1 MPARGGLRTVR
12 DDGRPKA
19 KRTKARRLGFVD
31 TALKGGSAIIPGMP
45 LNRTATAIIMMP
57 LIVYCATS
65 AAASEANNGSSRD
78 IVFIYLVPSDRSA
91 SDTYPAKITFA
102 AKHFQSWLGQKL
114 GGNTFRLRYP
124 VVRVIHSDKP
134 AKWFSSVER
143 YNGYSA
149 FYRNTL
155 DELTRLGAAKLN
167 DPQARFMV
175 YVDADHACGQS
186 GAGGNGV
193 AVVSANDLRGL
204 SGEKIVPAC
213 DRANGAEIAG
223 RCRWIGGM
231 GHELL
236 HTLGLVHPD
245 HSPACQTSQC
255 RSEALMMQGYITY
268 PRAILLEEEVS
279 LLNRSLFVSARHTD
293 SPIDCSLP

>member
-1 MPARGGLRTVR
+1 
-12 DDGRPKA
+12 
-19 KRTKARRLGFVD
+19 
-31 TALKGGSAIIPGMP
+31 MP
-45 LNRTATAIIMMP
+45 LNRTATVILSMSLM
-57 LIVYCATS
+57 VCCATS
-65 AAASEANNGSSRD
+65 AVDAEGD
-78 IVFIYLVPSDRSA
+78 IGRSKDVIFIYLVPSDRSA
-91 SDTYPAKITFA
+91 SETYPTKITFA
-102 AKHFQSWLGQKL
+102 AKHFQAWLGQKL
-114 GGNTFRLRYP
+114 GGNTFRLSYP
-124 VVRVIHSDKP
+124 VVRVVRSDKP

-143 YNGYSA
+143 YSGFNA

-167 DPQARFMV
+167 DPQARFIV

-186 GAGGNGV
+186 GAGGNGL

-213 DRANGAEIAG
+213 DRANGAEVAG

-236 HTLGLVHPD
+236 HTLGLIHPD
-245 HSPACQTSQC
+245 RSPACQTSQC

-268 PRAILLEEEVS
+268 PKAILLEEEGS
-279 LLNRSLFVSARHTD
+279 LLNRSTFVNARRTD
-293 SPIDCSLP
+293 SPIDCTLP

>member
-1 MPARGGLRTVR
+1 MPARDALRTVR
-12 DDGRPKA
+12 YRGRPKE
-19 KRTKARRLGFVD
+19 KPTKARRLGFVD
-31 TALKGGSAIIPGMP
+31 TALKGRSAIIPGMP
-45 LNRTATAIIMMP
+45 LNSTATAIILMA
-57 LIVYCATS
+57 LIGCRATG
-65 AAASEANNGSSRD
+65 AAASEANNGSSQD
-78 IVFIYLVPSDRSA
+78 VVFIYLVPSDRSP

-134 AKWFSSVER
+134 ANWFSSVER

-149 FYRNTL
+149 FYRNTV

-193 AVVSANDLRGL
+193 AVVSAN
-204 SGEKIVPAC
+204 
-213 DRANGAEIAG
+213 GAEIAG

-236 HTLGLVHPD
+236 HTLGLIHPN

-268 PRAILLEEEVS
+268 PRAILLEEEGS

>member
-1 MPARGGLRTVR
+1 M
-12 DDGRPKA
+12 
-19 KRTKARRLGFVD
+19 
-31 TALKGGSAIIPGMP
+31 IPGMR
-45 LNRTATAIIMMP
+45 LNRTATAIILMSLM
-57 LIVYCATS
+57 VCRATG
-65 AAASEANNGSSRD
+65 AADAEVNSGSSKD
-78 IVFIYLVPSDRSA
+78 FVFIYLVPSDRSA
-91 SDTYPAKITFA
+91 SDTYPPKIAFA
-102 AKHFQSWLGQKL
+102 AKHFQWWLGQKL
-114 GGNTFRLRYP
+114 GGNTFRLSYP
-124 VVRVIHSDKP
+124 IVRVVRSDKP
-134 AKWFSSVER
+134 TKWFSSVER
-143 YNGYSA
+143 YSGYSA

-167 DPQARFMV
+167 DPKARFMV

-236 HTLGLVHPD
+236 HTLGLIHPD

-268 PRAILLEEEVS
+268 PKAILLEEEAS
-279 LLNRSLFVSARHTD
+279 LLNRSPFVSARRTD
-293 SPIDCSLP
+293 SPVDCSLP